1 MVRPK
6 WEFSQALRV
15 FQSEFK
21 AKSINFHYA
30 MDVSYDDQ
38 GVDHVIADLNRMK
51 QGNKLDLSLKIF
63 TDLVSAGKPDHERHQ
78 VHI

>member
-21 AKSINFHYA
+21 AKSIKFHYA
-30 MDVSYDDQ
+30 MDISYDDQ
-38 GVDHVIADLNRMK
+38 EVDHVIADLNRMK
-51 QGNKLDLSLKIF
+51 QGNKLDSRLKIS
-63 TDLVSAGKPDHERHQ
+63 TDLVSAGKSDHKCH
-78 VHI
+78 